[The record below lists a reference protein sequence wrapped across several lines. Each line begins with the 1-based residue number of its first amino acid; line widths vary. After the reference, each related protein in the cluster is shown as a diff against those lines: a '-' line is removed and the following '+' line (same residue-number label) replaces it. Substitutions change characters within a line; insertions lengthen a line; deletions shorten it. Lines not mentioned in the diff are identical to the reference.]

1 MASEASEASEDMTF
15 FHHVSPVDST
25 SVELL
30 AETLGIRGSYNKISS
45 IKILVEIK
53 TPKNE

>member
-1 MASEASEASEDMTF
+1 MASEASEDMSF
-15 FHHVSPVDST
+15 FDLVPPADST

-30 AETLGIRGSYNKISS
+30 ADTLGIWGPYNKISS
-45 IKILVEIK
+45 IKIWVEIK